1 MTEPRRDPAAG
12 HWLIIQM
19 VRAIGIAFVLVGLL
33 HTAGRVAL
41 LDGVPLWFGFVL
53 VGIGFIDVF
62 VLTRVFAKRWRS
74 PSE

>member
-1 MTEPRRDPAAG
+1 MTEPRRDPAEG
-12 HWLIIQM
+12 RWLIIQS

-33 HTAGRVAL
+33 HTAGRIAL
-41 LDGVPLWFGFVL
+41 LDGVPLWFGYVL